1 MQLLVVLMGVCF
13 LSAAVP
19 AFASTL
25 SASPTKINFG
35 STPVNSGPY
44 YYVTLTNKSGGTAQI
59 SWVGPSGG
67 QATSFKVT
75 GPTGPF
81 SIAQGK
87 SVRFQVKFTPKTT
100 GTFATT
106 FSVFSTNSIRVEV
119 PLTGVATNG
128 GGTTPPPTTKGTLTI
143 SPGSL
148 SYGNVTVG
156 TTSSRTVTLSAATA
170 AVQITNATTTNQEFT
185 ISGLTLPTTIS
196 AGKSLSVTVN
206 FKPAASGSTSTQLSL
221 TDNATT
227 SPGKISATG
236 AGVATKQH
244 TVGLTWQPSK
254 STVAGYNVYRGTA
267 TGGPYSKLNS
277 SSLVS
282 TSYSD
287 NTVKSGSTYFYVTT
301 AVNSSGAESIKS
313 NEVRTAIPTP

>member
-1 MQLLVVLMGVCF
+1 
-13 LSAAVP
+13 
-19 AFASTL
+19 
-25 SASPTKINFG
+25 
-35 STPVNSGPY
+35 
-44 YYVTLTNKSGGTAQI
+44 
-59 SWVGPSGG
+59 
-67 QATSFKVT
+67 
-75 GPTGPF
+75 
-81 SIAQGK
+81 
-87 SVRFQVKFTPKTT
+87 
-100 GTFATT
+100 
-106 FSVFSTNSIRVEV
+106 
-119 PLTGVATNG
+119 
-128 GGTTPPPTTKGTLTI
+128 
-143 SPGSL
+143 
-148 SYGNVTVG
+148 
-156 TTSSRTVTLSAATA
+156 
-170 AVQITNATTTNQEFT
+170 
-185 ISGLTLPTTIS
+185 LPTTIS